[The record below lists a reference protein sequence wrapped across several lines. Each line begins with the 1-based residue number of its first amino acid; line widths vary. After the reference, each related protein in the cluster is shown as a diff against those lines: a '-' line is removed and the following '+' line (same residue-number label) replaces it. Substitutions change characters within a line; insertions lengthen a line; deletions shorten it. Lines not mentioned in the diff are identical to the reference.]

1 MCIFSMGNWKHC
13 SKAASF
19 ACPQCWHCADS
30 FSRISTYQD
39 ILKLLISQPGQ
50 EGRVLLLPRVQL
62 AKGS

>member
-1 MCIFSMGNWKHC
+1 VCIFSMGNWKHC
-13 SKAASF
+13 SKATLF

-30 FSRISTYQD
+30 FSQISTYQD
-39 ILKLLISQPGQ
+39 ILKLLIAQPGQ